1 MRERAEPR
9 IIGVA
14 EYVDFPD
21 WGVKSLRARVD
32 TGARTSALHV
42 ENVRLLA
49 GSRVRFDVRLRR
61 DDPSARVTVET
72 KLSRRAPVRS
82 STGQTEA
89 RLFVKAHV
97 RLGGREQQIEVGLV
111 DRRHML
117 YRMLLGRSALERK
130 FLVDVSRRYALGGA
144 EQRKPSKPRARA
156 TSR

>member
-1 MRERAEPR
+1 M
-9 IIGVA
+9 A

-111 DRRHML
+111 DRSHML

-130 FLVDVSRRYALGGA
+130 FLVDVSRRYALGAA
-144 EQRKPSKPRARA
+144 EAPKPSKARPRAA
-156 TSR
+156 SR